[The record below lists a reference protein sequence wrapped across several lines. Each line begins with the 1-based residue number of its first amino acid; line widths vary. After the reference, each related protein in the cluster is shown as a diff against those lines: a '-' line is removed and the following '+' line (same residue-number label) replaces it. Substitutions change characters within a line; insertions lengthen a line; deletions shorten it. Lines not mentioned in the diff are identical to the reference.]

1 MEDGVDDGA
10 GCGFGQ
16 EGGYEA
22 FGVGAGVG
30 FAVSPEIVDKE
41 PESGETDAGV
51 GQLDDEGM
59 GLGQGFLPV
68 LGEGPLIAELGGV
81 GAEAND
87 GEREGV
93 PALEGLD
100 AVANLGEGHGVTSLY
115 ELGLI

>member
-10 GCGFGQ
+10 ACGFGQ
-16 EGGYEA
+16 EGGNDVA
-22 FGVGAGVG
+22 GLGAGVG

-41 PESGETDAGV
+41 PERGETDAGV
-51 GQLDDEGM
+51 GQFDDEGM

-68 LGEGPLIAELGGV
+68 LGDGPLIAELGGV
-81 GAEAND
+81 GTEAHD

-100 AVANLGEGHGVTSLY
+100 TVANLGEGHGVTSLY